1 MATQIWGKDEYHVIT
16 RNEPVAAPPGSLKLA
31 EKYEHFHVIV
41 GPCEKGKPKTL
52 EQSDVEKVVKHDDY
66 NQVEKE
72 HFENLKEKLQK
83 RLESK
88 SATVGQRGSSS

>member
-1 MATQIWGKDEYHVIT
+1 MGAERGKA
-16 RNEPVAAPPGSLKLA
+16 VA
-31 EKYEHFHVIV
+31 
-41 GPCEKGKPKTL
+41 EKGKPKTL